1 MIFRFV
7 FYISTV
13 LFSVSLFSQSE
24 FYETDN
30 IREIHINFYD
40 ENWDHL
46 LDSLYVEGE
55 GGRILA
61 NIEIDG
67 STYYSVGVR
76 YKGYSSVSVNYT
88 KNPFNIKLDYVIED
102 QNHEGIDKI
111 KLSNVIQDPSFLR
124 EALSYEVCRK
134 YMPSSNANFANLYIN
149 GVLWGLYSNVEA
161 VNKEFLIDRFGS
173 KYSSFFKCNPED
185 LNIQIGGENSNLS
198 RGIHHDNNSGQ

>member
-7 FYISTV
+7 FYISTA
-13 LFSVSLFSQSE
+13 LFSTSLFSQSE

-76 YKGYSSVSVNYT
+76 Y
-88 KNPFNIKLDYVIED
+88 
-102 QNHEGIDKI
+102 
-111 KLSNVIQDPSFLR
+111 
-124 EALSYEVCRK
+124 
-134 YMPSSNANFANLYIN
+134 
-149 GVLWGLYSNVEA
+149 
-161 VNKEFLIDRFGS
+161 
-173 KYSSFFKCNPED
+173 
-185 LNIQIGGENSNLS
+185 
-198 RGIHHDNNSGQ
+198 